1 MNLSRKQEAM
11 YITRVDLESHTIH
24 LTVGGYPVT
33 AVCKQQSAPE
43 IFENVR
49 NILIGSIIERANK
62 PMKEDTP
69 IPQKQHLAWTKRMQE
84 TAVRLPQHYYE
95 YSCDAGTPTQV
106 G

>member
-1 MNLSRKQEAM
+1 MSRKQEAM
-11 YITRVDLESHTIH
+11 CITRVDPESHTIH

-62 PMKEDTP
+62 PVTEKP
-69 IPQKQHLAWTKRMQE
+69 PS
-84 TAVRLPQHYYE
+84 P
-95 YSCDAGTPTQV
+95 
-106 G
+106 